1 MPVTF
6 VARRNEEITDIG
18 PVSGLMGRLACCET
32 SSVTFPRLL
41 AVVNDRFTQS
51 PLRGQCR
58 FCLNTCAFTAHRLP
72 DYPDRILSKKYEQA
86 PDVEIHSIERGYYTQ
101 SRVRYQPLSTPDTSP
116 FELNQF
122 HRVGKK

>member
-1 MPVTF
+1 
-6 VARRNEEITDIG
+6 
-18 PVSGLMGRLACCET
+18 MGRLACCET

-58 FCLNTCAFTAHRLP
+58 VCPNACAFTAHRLP